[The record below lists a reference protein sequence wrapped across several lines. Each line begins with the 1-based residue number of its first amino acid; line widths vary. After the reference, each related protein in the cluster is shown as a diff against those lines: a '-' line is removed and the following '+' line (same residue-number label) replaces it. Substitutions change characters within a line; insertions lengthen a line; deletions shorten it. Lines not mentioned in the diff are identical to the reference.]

1 METNRLLIR
10 PMKESDQN
18 AFLDGIAD
26 RALRIA
32 YGLPKEMDETIPPQ
46 IFRHFRTLTGSCSLI
61 EKATG
66 HMVGFLL
73 DVDAELP
80 ESIAE
85 TLEGKGRTLAFAVFP
100 PYQRKGYMEE
110 ALNAYISHVFRDHAI
125 SYIHCGHFADNEASR
140 RLLQKTGF
148 QVYASHTVK
157 ERIII
162 DQIKQR

>member
-1 METNRLLIR
+1 
-10 PMKESDQN
+10 
-18 AFLDGIAD
+18 
-26 RALRIA
+26 
-32 YGLPKEMDETIPPQ
+32 
-46 IFRHFRTLTGSCSLI
+46 
-61 EKATG
+61 
-66 HMVGFLL
+66 MVGFLL

-110 ALNAYISHVFRDHAI
+110 ALNAYIAHVFRDQAI